1 MIRNFVR
8 QNTYRRNRAAI
19 LCALLGAAL
28 IYIDSQRN
36 TFEGVRTSLA
46 GLTEVVNQ
54 IVGQPKVW
62 LDQVVD
68 LFLSKRQLIGEIE
81 QLKKDQLLDYSR
93 LQQLDALEHRLESL
107 EALVE
112 IRAKYI
118 RSTRIVELAIPS
130 LTPNNHTIVVQSG
143 DGDTLNAGDYL
154 VDRGGLVGQVMSIEN
169 ERATT
174 RLISDRDSRVHV
186 QGVKNDI
193 RGIAFGSGE
202 KNRLELRFVSKDAA
216 VEIGDLFVTSGLGG
230 RHPYGVPVGRV
241 ASVDVVRYP
250 DFLSVELIPIA
261 SLGSGEFY
269 VVLTGP
275 VGDDLFLSP
284 DHTPD

>member
-46 GLTEVVNQ
+46 GITEVVNQ

-62 LDQVVD
+62 LDQVAD
-68 LFLSKRQLIGEIE
+68 LFLSKRQLIEEIE

-107 EALVE
+107 EASVE

-284 DHTPD
+284 DHSPD

>member
-1 MIRNFVR
+1 MTRNFVGK
-8 QNTYRRNRAAI
+8 NIYRRNRAAI
-19 LCALLGAAL
+19 LCALLGAGL
-28 IYIDSQRN
+28 IFMDAQRN
-36 TFEGVRTSLA
+36 TFEGVRASLA
-46 GLTEVVNQ
+46 GITEVVNQ

-62 LDQVVD
+62 LDQVADV
-68 LFLSKRQLIGEIE
+68 FLSKRQLIEEIE

-93 LQQLDALEHRLESL
+93 LQQFDALEHRLESL

-143 DGDTLNAGDYL
+143 DGDVLNSGDYL
-154 VDRGGLVGQVMSIEN
+154 VDRGGLVGQIIGVEN

-186 QGVKNDI
+186 QSVKNDVK
-193 RGIAFGSGE
+193 GIAFGSGE

-216 VEIGDLFVTSGLGG
+216 IEVGDLFVTSGLGG

-241 ASVDVVRYP
+241 ASIDVVRYP
-250 DFLSVELIPIA
+250 DFWSVELRPIA

-275 VGDDLFLSP
+275 VGDDLFLSSDHIP
-284 DHTPD
+284 D

>member
-81 QLKKDQLLDYSR
+81 QLKKDLLLDYSR

>member
-1 MIRNFVR
+1 MTRNFVR
-8 QNTYRRNRAAI
+8 KNIYRRNRAAI
-19 LCALLGAAL
+19 LCALLGAVL
-28 IYIDSQRN
+28 IFIDAQRN

-46 GLTEVVNQ
+46 DITEVVNQ

-62 LDQVVD
+62 LDQVAD
-68 LFLSKRQLIGEIE
+68 LFLSKRQLIEEIE

-154 VDRGGLVGQVMSIEN
+154 VDRGGLVGQVISIES
-169 ERATT
+169 ERAMI
-174 RLISDRDSRVHV
+174 RLISDSDSRVHV
-186 QGVKNDI
+186 QSIKNDVK
-193 RGIAFGSGE
+193 GIAFGSGE

-216 VEIGDLFVTSGLGG
+216 IEVGDLFVTSGLGG
-230 RHPYGVPVGRV
+230 RHHT
-241 ASVDVVRYP
+241 ASPSDGSRRLTLF
-250 DFLSVELIPIA
+250 DTLI
-261 SLGSGEFY
+261 F
-269 VVLTGP
+269 
-275 VGDDLFLSP
+275 
-284 DHTPD
+284 